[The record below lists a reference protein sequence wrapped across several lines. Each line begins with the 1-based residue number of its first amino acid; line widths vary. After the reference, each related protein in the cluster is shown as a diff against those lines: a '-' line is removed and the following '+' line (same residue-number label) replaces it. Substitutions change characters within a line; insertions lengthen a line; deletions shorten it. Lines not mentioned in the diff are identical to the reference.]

1 MKSPQAGPGPAGL
14 DEALVIGGTLGYGVL
29 MHCAIPAAWQLPA
42 NLAAGLASVALA
54 RRAGATAADCGIE
67 LSQLR
72 PGLRAGGIAAAT
84 AACGVAA
91 LALPRPTRPM
101 FHDERI
107 SAQPPERAV
116 YELLARIPV
125 ATALSEELLFRGAM
139 LGLLARRHGERDA
152 IARTS
157 AWFGLWH
164 VLPTLAATRTAR
176 LGRQL
181 RAQAGPLPAVL
192 GAAVVTAVAGSGF
205 AALRLRSRSLLA
217 PVLAHAALNA
227 AAYLA
232 TRRIGASQP
241 GGSPAGATSASARR
255 PCGDGLAAG
264 PVQRPDASP

>member
-1 MKSPQAGPGPAGL
+1 MSAAMIWPQADPGAGL
-14 DEALVIGGTLGYGVL
+14 DEAVLAGGTLGYGVL
-29 MHCAIPAAWQLPA
+29 MHLAIPAAWQLPA

-54 RRAGATAADCGIE
+54 RRAGATAADCGVE

-91 LALPRPTRPM
+91 LALPGRTRRM

-107 SAQPPERAV
+107 AVQPARRAA
-116 YELLARIPV
+116 YEVLARIPV
-125 ATALSEELLFRGAM
+125 ATALGEELLFRGAL
-139 LGLLARRHGERDA
+139 LGLLLRRHGERAA
-152 IARTS
+152 ITRTS

-164 VLPTLAATRTAR
+164 VLPTLASTRTAR

-181 RAQAGPLPAVL
+181 RAQGGPLPAVL
-192 GAAVVTAVAGSGF
+192 GAATVTAAAGAGF

-227 AAYLA
+227 TAYLV
-232 TRRIGASQP
+232 TRR
-241 GGSPAGATSASARR
+241 AGRDNCR
-255 PCGDGLAAG
+255 
-264 PVQRPDASP
+264 